1 MRAVVFDWDGT
12 LADTLHL
19 MYEATEEVVAGF
31 GLRLTWE
38 DYCRTWTPDWRVLYR
53 TTGLPEDVIEEAG
66 RRWWATYR
74 GREEAGLLPGAAD
87 ALRRL
92 HAAGYPLALVTAGH
106 RDNVG
111 AQLRRHGLEALLP
124 VRVHG
129 DDLPEA
135 KPHPAP
141 LLRAVREL
149 GLGDRADAV
158 AYVGDALDD
167 MRMARAA
174 GARGVGIDSVL
185 GDAASLRAAG
195 ADEIAPSVAAWV
207 DEFLAGR
214 V

>member
-12 LADTLHL
+12 LADTLRL
-19 MYEATEEVVAGF
+19 MYLATEEVVAGF
-31 GLRLTWE
+31 GMRLTWE
-38 DYCRTWTPDWRVLYR
+38 DYCRFWTPDWRVLYR
-53 TTGLPEDVIEEAG
+53 TAGLPEDLIEEAG
-66 RRWWATYR
+66 RRWWAIYR
-74 GREEAGLLPGAAD
+74 GRDEAELLPGAED

-111 AQLRRHGLEALLP
+111 AQLRRHGLEELLR

-129 DDLPEA
+129 DDLREA

-149 GLGDRADAV
+149 GLGTEAAGI

-174 GARGVGIDSVL
+174 GARAVGIDSVL
-185 GDAASLRAAG
+185 GDAAALRAAG
-195 ADEIAPSVAAWV
+195 ADETAPSVAAWV
-207 DEFLAGR
+207 DNLLAGR